1 MTTPFRILV
10 LCTGNSARS
19 QIAEAL
25 LATRGAGRI
34 EAGSAGSHPAGRVSP
49 FAVSTLR
56 THRIRWEDR
65 VPKTIDEV
73 AGRPWDL
80 LITVCDHANES
91 CPLFP
96 GTPPRVHWGLPDPA
110 GVQGMEAEI
119 AAAFEET
126 YHELDRRVESLLMLP
141 LESLDRE
148 TLIRNAQA
156 VHTSRAGP

>member
-1 MTTPFRILV
+1 MTPPFRVLV

-19 QIAEAL
+19 QIAEAI

-34 EAGSAGSHPAGRVSP
+34 EAGSAGSHPAARVHP
-49 FAVSTLR
+49 AAVATLR
-56 THRIRWEDR
+56 AHRILWEGR
-65 VPKTIDEV
+65 VPKGIDDV
-73 AGRPWDL
+73 TGHPWDL

-110 GVQGMEAEI
+110 AVQGTEAEV

-141 LESLDRE
+141 LETVDRE
-148 TLIRNAQA
+148 TLVRYAQA
-156 VHTSRAGP
+156 VHVSRTRT

>member
-1 MTTPFRILV
+1 MSARFRVLV

-34 EAGSAGSHPAGRVSP
+34 EAGSAGSHPAPGVNP
-49 FAVSTLR
+49 FAVQVLAR
-56 THRIRWEDR
+56 HGIAWNGR
-65 VPKTIDEV
+65 VPKGIDAV
-73 AGRPWDL
+73 LGAPWDL

-110 GVQGMEAEI
+110 QVTGDDATI
-119 AAAFEET
+119 LAAFEET
-126 YHELDRRVESLLMLP
+126 FVALDRRIGALLALP
-141 LESLDRE
+141 LGSLPRPELERAARE
-148 TLIRNAQA
+148 I
-156 VHTSRAGP
+156 HAGVAGT